1 LGGKLSLGHFLGQ
14 TWRSFVSIVLAY
26 GMTVALFVYNGDALQ
41 SLIQWNSGFHDW
53 LQHFVGGISA
63 RGEALFSLAI
73 SDATTFMTLMIFF
86 VRAVVMTLALWVIN
100 ALRFGVR

>member
-1 LGGKLSLGHFLGQ
+1 MSFWGLLGQ
-14 TWRSFVSIVLAY
+14 TWRSFLSIVLAY

-41 SLIQWNSGFHDW
+41 DLIQWNSGFHDW
-53 LQHFVGGISA
+53 LQHLVGSFSP

-86 VRAVVMTLALWVIN
+86 VRAVVLTVALWVIN
-100 ALRFGVR
+100 AFRYGVR